1 MSEPQLPS
9 LPNDPAILLQE
20 EIDKIQQE
28 LNGVIEKTTAFE
40 HILRSKLEDELI
52 EEQELIILYKQQ
64 KKAKKEKRLAQK
76 RRGKNYKEPTGITT
90 MDKASIPE
98 KNPKEQEQKKR
109 LYREAMLQV
118 HPDKFSMQRDK
129 LDMATQITT
138 KLIEIYRSG
147 DLASLEAYHAH
158 IFNTPNLLETNI
170 TPKAKTGSGLAY
182 LQMELKNI
190 KEELDLAQNK
200 YTYRV
205 LMEYDNPM
213 SFLDELKAYYKD
225 RIKKLRKRTR
235 TK

>member
-76 RRGKNYKEPTGITT
+76 RRGKNYKEPTGIITT
-90 MDKASIPE
+90 GKASIPE
-98 KNPKEQEQKKR
+98 KNPKKQEQIKQ

-118 HPDKFSMQRDK
+118 HPDKFSMQSDQ

-158 IFNTPNLLETNI
+158 IFNNQDLLETNI
-170 TPKAKTGSGLAY
+170 TPKIKTGSGLAY
-182 LQMELKNI
+182 LQMELKNK
-190 KEELDLAQNK
+190 KEKLEIAKNK
-200 YTYRV
+200 YTYKV

-213 SFLDELKAYYKD
+213 TFLDELKAYYKD

>member
-52 EEQELIILYKQQ
+52 EEQELIILYKEQ

-76 RRGKNYKEPTGITT
+76 RRGKNYKEPTGIITT
-90 MDKASIPE
+90 DKASIPQ
-98 KNPKEQEQKKR
+98 KNPKEQEQIKR

-118 HPDKFSMQRDK
+118 HPDKFSMQSDK
-129 LDMATQITT
+129 LDMASQITT
-138 KLIEIYRSG
+138 KLIESYRSG

-158 IFNTPNLLETNI
+158 IFNNQDLLGTDI
-170 TPKAKTGSGLAY
+170 TPKIKTGSGLAY
-182 LQMELKNI
+182 LQMELKNK
-190 KEELDLAQNK
+190 KEKLDIAKNK
-200 YTYRV
+200 YTYKV

-213 SFLDELKAYYKD
+213 TFLDELKAYYKD

>member
-9 LPNDPAILLQE
+9 LPNDPAFLLQS
-20 EIDKIQQE
+20 EIDRVQQE
-28 LNGVIEKTTAFE
+28 LTGVIEKTAAFE
-40 HILRSKLEDELI
+40 NILRSKLEDELI

-76 RRGKNYKEPTGITT
+76 RRGKNYKEPSGIKTVHKT
-90 MDKASIPE
+90 SVPE
-98 KNPKEQEQKKR
+98 KSPKEKEQKKR

-118 HPDKFSMQRDK
+118 HPDKFSMQSDK

-147 DLASLEAYHAH
+147 DLVTLEAYHAY
-158 IFNTPNLLETNI
+158 IFNNQNLLETGI
-170 TPKAKTGSGLAY
+170 KPKTETGSGLAY

-190 KEELDLAQNK
+190 KDELDLARNK
-200 YTYRV
+200 YTYKV
-205 LMEYDNPM
+205 LMEYDNPL

>member
-9 LPNDPAILLQE
+9 PPNDPAILLQE
-20 EIDKIQQE
+20 EINKIQQE
-28 LNGVIEKTTAFE
+28 LTGINEKTTAFE
-40 HILRSKLEDELI
+40 NILRSKLEDELI

-76 RRGKNYKEPTGITT
+76 RRGKNYKEPTGIKTVHKT
-90 MDKASIPE
+90 SVPE
-98 KNPKEQEQKKR
+98 KSPKEQEQKKR

-118 HPDKFSMQRDK
+118 HPDKFSMQSDK

-158 IFNTPNLLETNI
+158 IFNTPNLLGTNI
-170 TPKAKTGSGLAY
+170 TPKAETGSGLAY

-190 KEELDLAQNK
+190 KEELDLAKNK
-200 YTYRV
+200 YTYKV